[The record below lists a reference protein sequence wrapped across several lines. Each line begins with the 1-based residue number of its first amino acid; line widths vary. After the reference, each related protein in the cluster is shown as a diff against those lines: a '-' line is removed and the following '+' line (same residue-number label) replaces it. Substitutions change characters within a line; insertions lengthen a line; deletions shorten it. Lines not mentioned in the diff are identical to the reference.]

1 MPSKQSHQLPR
12 AQVPADCRLNP
23 TITNLTSLSVS
34 DTPPDSRPSPSMPDI
49 LRIRST
55 QYAALHH
62 RQPSGIDF
70 PKSQISQPRNK
81 NKTQHRKTFQPINQ
95 PRQNVIAAPPSL
107 GSTLNSSD
115 RGPLASIAKDSSTS
129 RSIAFRKHNLDP
141 RHAAAAYF
149 LSSFLFRLMT
159 PGNDSHTTTG
169 KSTTERNDVA
179 LSGPS
184 EGGQLPLPCR
194 G

>member
-1 MPSKQSHQLPR
+1 MIPRQRPPSVPGKQSHQPPR

-129 RSIAFRKHNLDP
+129 RSIAFRKHNLD
-141 RHAAAAYF
+141 HVTQQQHIF
-149 LSSFLFRLMT
+149 SLLFSFAR
-159 PGNDSHTTTG
+159 
-169 KSTTERNDVA
+169 
-179 LSGPS
+179 
-184 EGGQLPLPCR
+184 
-194 G
+194 